1 MFVWLPV
8 SIAWRYGYD
17 TVLIHRYIGDGAL
30 YVEVIRTW
38 CLTAKEKMA
47 STVTPTRY
55 DKSKCFEL
63 MFDLEV
69 IKMILTECEDCGV
82 NTVGDNFQSWHEFA

>member
-1 MFVWLPV
+1 
-8 SIAWRYGYD
+8 
-17 TVLIHRYIGDGAL
+17 
-30 YVEVIRTW
+30 
-38 CLTAKEKMA
+38 MA

-55 DKSKCFEL
+55 DKSKCFEP